1 MDSEHN
7 PKAPIARRLRSW
19 GQKNLAAAV
28 PNMTLHRK
36 RSRSHTDAGAS
47 TSDDPTQPD
56 SAPQLIHVPLRKG
69 YDAWRG
75 CFDHVWREVEVPWV
89 RVPFVGAPPA
99 VLLTASQGSAEVT
112 WCDAGR
118 PGAHPLRLANRA
130 QLCAAHSVFA
140 RVEALFTPSPSI
152 RHPVLGQMP
161 QGFVFKCG
169 DQGLGWYRD
178 RYDERVLKQG
188 LTVPSS
194 DQLPP
199 AEVPVAR
206 PLYPEQA
213 SCVAW
218 LLARRNEA
226 FFVASTEEV
235 VPLPHPGLGVAVRG
249 YTCVDEGSPALLCHS
264 VGFDK
269 TACAL
274 ALAAVHLAGQTPTR
288 TLVVCPAH
296 LVHQWESEAAQI
308 VPTRRTARLE
318 PGASCLPAADILIAT
333 PEGFKQVVC
342 DM

>member
-1 MDSEHN
+1 
-7 PKAPIARRLRSW
+7 
-19 GQKNLAAAV
+19 
-28 PNMTLHRK
+28 MTLHRK